1 MLLGIA
7 LFLVIGINLLGTAAS
22 TSAVKFID
30 FKSYCEI
37 LTVIVRPLNQLF
49 YVYPSVES
57 KSGCKVIPCALNAT
71 IDTTSEKVRAN
82 VDASRFTS
90 KSVSCRKILSGTKTR
105 PSLPSDTTD
114 ASVMIIGFIS
124 SSSPPHLSSFGLDFN
139 SDLLNLVFD
148 EPIIVEL

>member
-1 MLLGIA
+1 MLQLIQ
-7 LFLVIGINLLGTAAS
+7 LLRRL
-22 TSAVKFID
+22 
-30 FKSYCEI
+30 E
-37 LTVIVRPLNQLF
+37 L
-49 YVYPSVES
+49 
-57 KSGCKVIPCALNAT
+57 
-71 IDTTSEKVRAN
+71 N

-124 SSSPPHLSSFGLDFN
+124 GSSPPHLSSFGLDFN